1 MKFEYG
7 VLRMYG
13 VRRTAYVHSVEYL
26 RGVTCTE
33 LLVLVLVSGVAT
45 KRGDEERRRQ
55 CEEFGCGYGVQ
66 SCMLRVHTRACVWP
80 ESETA
85 VGSIE
90 GHGVGETVSSH
101 RGRVVSDRTC

>member
-1 MKFEYG
+1 MYG
-7 VLRMYG
+7 VLARSYLYG
-13 VRRTAYVHSVEYL
+13 ITRTRTGI
-26 RGVTCTE
+26 RG
-33 LLVLVLVSGVAT
+33 
-45 KRGDEERRRQ
+45 GDKERRRQ
-55 CEEFGCGYGVQ
+55 CEEFGCGYGGQ

-101 RGRVVSDRTC
+101 RGRVVSDRTCLGPL